1 MFHVGYMLSLNPF
14 IFQHCF
20 ILLAF
25 YTIVPYIIYILIK
38 VGPKLIY
45 YYFRLQDGVILAWKG
60 TCESNLTFQL
70 AATLKGHT
78 HGITS
83 LVVGGGN
90 RLYSGS
96 KDHTIRVSF
105 FSSRFIYL
113 FIFLSFMLWVVSIWR
128 ELDY

>member
-1 MFHVGYMLSLNPF
+1 MGYMLSLNPF
-14 IFQHCF
+14 IFQDCF

-113 FIFLSFMLWVVSIWR
+113 FIFLSFML
-128 ELDY
+128 